1 LNPPLE
7 YLAVRATTGILGQ
20 GGYAVRLPSIA
31 AFLAGSLCL
40 RQFVANRLTDWYG
53 LMAMLVL
60 WGSPF
65 FYYATEARPYALVAG
80 FLGATLLFWQRA
92 TEPDRRIGWAVALGL
107 SVAAMML
114 SHLMALAYVVPFC
127 LAETVRFY
135 QRRRADLAVSTALL
149 IPCIIPFIYGH
160 LITRF
165 EASVF
170 PPPFQA
176 SLRKIAESYYGSL
189 KIESIPLLLAL
200 ALAWLTAP
208 QHFER
213 RRHIQPVQRADLAIA
228 AAMTAVPVL
237 VNLVLIRTHGAYF
250 DRYALPVAF
259 GYALAFAILLAN
271 RTDQSARA
279 AMVASGILLLFVL
292 MFNLGP
298 GRKQSVW
305 ARRNEITHTRTIE
318 QVRPDLPL
326 VAASGLTF
334 LEMDHYSD
342 PQTVSRLYYL
352 TDRKL
357 AVHYAS
363 ATIFEGMPTLKD
375 YFPIRAHVTGY
386 WDFIAAHPEFL
397 VLGTPDYPED
407 WLLNALI
414 DQGAQVRYLGNFPGD
429 YKDTQLFLIRKSGA

>member
-1 LNPPLE
+1 
-7 YLAVRATTGILGQ
+7 
-20 GGYAVRLPSIA
+20 
-31 AFLAGSLCL
+31 
-40 RQFVANRLTDWYG
+40 
-53 LMAMLVL
+53 
-60 WGSPF
+60 
-65 FYYATEARPYALVAG
+65 
-80 FLGATLLFWQRA
+80 
-92 TEPDRRIGWAVALGL
+92 VALAL

-114 SHLMALAYVVPFC
+114 SHLMALVYVVPFC

-135 QRRRADLAVSTALL
+135 QRRRADLAVWAALL
-149 IPCIIPFIYGH
+149 IPCIIPFIYGQ
-160 LITRF
+160 LMTRF

-189 KIESIPLLLAL
+189 KIEAIPLLLAL
-200 ALAWLTAP
+200 ALVWLTASH
-208 QHFER
+208 HFEG
-213 RRHIQPVQRADLAIA
+213 RRHTRRVQRADLAIA
-228 AAMTAVPVL
+228 AGLMAIPAL
-237 VNLVLIRTHGAYF
+237 VNLVLMPTHGAYF

-259 GYALAFAILLAN
+259 GYGLAFAFLLAN

-279 AMVASGILLLFVL
+279 AMVASSILLLFVL
-292 MFNLGP
+292 TFNLGP

-305 ARRNEITHTRTIE
+305 ARRNEAKNTRTIE

-375 YFPIRAHVTGY
+375 CFPIRAHVTGY
-386 WDFIAAHPEFL
+386 WDFIATHAEFL

-407 WLLNALI
+407 WLLSALI
-414 DQGAQVRYLGNFPGD
+414 DQGAHVRYLGNFPGD